1 MPQVRDLMTPN
12 PVTVAPSTTAIDAAR
27 VMIENKVGPL
37 PVVEGDRPVGIV
49 TDRDLIAHVL
59 AEGRDPQSTT
69 VDEIATKDLVT
80 AAPDID
86 LDDASQLLVE
96 HQLDRLVIVEE
107 GKLVG
112 ILSEA
117 DIPREIRP

>member
-12 PVTVAPSTTAIDAAR
+12 PVTVEPSTTAIDAAK

-37 PVVEGDRPVGIV
+37 PVVEGDRAVGIV

-80 AAPDID
+80 AAPDMD

-96 HQLDRLVIVEE
+96 HQLDRLVILEE